1 MKILSVSA
9 NNHKKAFT
17 VRTYKGVYEFPYAK
31 LDMRPTNIDPLANVY
46 VDDELGDEAF
56 TYTLSSGGEDTIHID
71 RILEYNRDPSY
82 MRDLLLY
89 KLTIEA
95 KKLVNDSEL
104 SVRMI
109 SDRLGT
115 SATQFYR
122 LLNEENN
129 RKSMDQMI
137 NLLSVLDCVV
147 DLKIKR
153 PKKRADCTRLAA
165 TA

>member
-1 MKILSVSA
+1 MKIRSVNA

-31 LDMRPTNIDPLANVY
+31 LDMRPTNSNPLVNVY

-56 TYTLSSGGEDTIHID
+56 TYTLSSGDEDTIHID
-71 RILEYNRDPSY
+71 RVLEYNRDPSY
-82 MRDLLLY
+82 MRDMLLY

-137 NLLSVLDCVV
+137 NLLSVLDCAVELRV
-147 DLKIKR
+147 ER
-153 PKKRADCTRLAA
+153 PKKKADSVQLAA

>member
-1 MKILSVSA
+1 MKIRSISA
-9 NNHKKAFT
+9 NNHKKMFT
-17 VRTYKGVYEFPYAK
+17 VRTYKGAYEFPYVK
-31 LDMRPTNIDPLANVY
+31 LDLRPTNTNPLASVY
-46 VDDELGDEAF
+46 VDDDLGDEAF
-56 TYTLSSGGEDTIHID
+56 TYTLSSGEEDTIHID
-71 RILEYNRDPSY
+71 RVLEYNRDPSY

-115 SATQFYR
+115 SATQYYR
-122 LLNEENN
+122 LLNEENT

-137 NLLSVLDCVV
+137 NLLSVLDCAVE
-147 DLKIKR
+147 LKVKR
-153 PKKRADCTRLAA
+153 PKKGATPIGLAT